1 MVIRSRHGVGLL
13 VLGLCCG
20 WASDAAAQIRWRS
33 GTSPLSGKTPT
44 EVVDTL
50 ASVGLRDANR
60 HLVVQFSEPLTEARR
75 AELAAAG
82 VELLGY
88 LSDNAFFATVAPQGA
103 DAAALTKVG
112 TLLDAQ
118 PIQRDWKL
126 HPVFVAGQSPT
137 WAVVPAPAE
146 SGPEQP
152 GETWIGAYILFHSD
166 VPAATAW
173 NITAAHRAVVRQ
185 QLFSV
190 NALVVEVP
198 LLEIDALAVEDAVQ
212 YVEPALP
219 RLDVVNDSN
228 RALTQANTVQAAPY
242 NLTGSGVT
250 VMVYD
255 GGTARSTHVDFQG
268 RCFVRDSSGM
278 ADHSTHVA
286 GTVGG
291 AGVANATYKGM
302 APGVTIQSYGFE
314 YDGSGTFLY
323 TNPGDL
329 ESDYNQ
335 AINTYG
341 AAISNNS
348 IGTNTAPNGF
358 DCNFEGDYGVTDTVI
373 DAIVRGSLGAP
384 FRIVWANGNER
395 QVTRC
400 GTTYHTTAPPAC
412 AKNHITVGAV
422 NSNDDSI
429 TSFTSWGPADDGR
442 LKPDISGPGCQSNGD
457 GGVTSCSYSGDSA
470 YVTMCG
476 TSMAAPTVT
485 GLSALLIQDFKAQF
499 PTQPLFRNSTLKA
512 WLAHSAVDR
521 GNAGPDYQFGY
532 GSVRIQA
539 AIDLMRTGAFTESSV
554 SQGATYSR
562 TVVVSA
568 GDPEL
573 KVTLAWDDPPGTPN
587 VSPALVNDLDL
598 RVYSPTSVQAYPWT
612 LGGIANPSAAAVRTQ
627 ANHVDNIE
635 QVLVS
640 NPAAGT
646 WTIQVYGYN
655 VPQGPQTFSLVGDG
669 AANVGTS
676 ISFPN
681 GLPSIIAP
689 GTPTQIDVQIASVGE
704 TVVAGSP
711 TLYYRYSGGVYS
723 MSALT
728 FISGNLYRATL
739 PAAACGN
746 TPQYY
751 FSAQG
756 SITGTVYSPA
766 NAPTSVYT
774 ALVGSYTTVFADDFE
789 TDKGWTVGDTGD
801 NATTGLWTRNNPE
814 ATTAQPEDDH
824 TAAPGVNCWVT
835 DYRAGSSAGTYD
847 VDGGKTTVKSPT
859 IDMSAASSAV
869 VGYWRWYSNNAG
881 GDPNN
886 DVFTVDISNNNGS
899 SWVNAETV
907 GPSGAGTSGGW
918 IYHEFSVSSILTP
931 TNQMKMRFVAADLNT
946 GSLIEAALDDFA
958 VTAFTCT
965 ATATCSDGILNQGE
979 TRIDCGGPCPACACT
994 SDAACNNGVFCDGA
1008 ETCDAYGHCQAGS
1021 AINCADSVA
1030 CTTDSCNE
1038 TTDTCDHVP
1047 NNAFCNNGQYCD
1059 GVETC
1064 NATTGC
1070 QAGTAVNCGDG
1081 IACTTDTCNETTDTC
1096 DHVPNNA
1103 LCNNGLYCD
1112 GVETCSATLGCQAG
1126 TAVNCADSIACTT
1139 DSCNETTDSCSHVP
1153 NDAACDNGLY
1163 CDGAET
1169 CSATLGCQ
1177 AGVAVD
1183 CNDGIDCTAD
1193 SCNETTDVCDH
1204 APNDAAC
1211 ADGVFCNGA
1220 ETCNVSLGCQTGAL
1234 PCTAADWC
1242 EEATSSCI
1250 PLGNGDFNGDGRVD
1264 LSDFAD
1270 FQVCYGL
1277 PAGLGCEPGNLTG
1290 SDAMI
1295 DAADFA
1301 AFVNVLTGP

>member
-1 MVIRSRHGVGLL
+1 MFMAIRSRHGVGLL
-13 VLGLCCG
+13 ALGLWCG

-44 EVVDTL
+44 EAVDTL

-112 TLLDAQ
+112 TLIDAQ

-152 GETWIGAYILFHSD
+152 GETWIAAYIMFHSD

-173 NITAAHRAVVRQ
+173 NIAAAHRAVVRQ

-190 NALVVEVP
+190 NALVIEVP

-219 RLDVVNDSN
+219 QLDVVNDSN
-228 RALTQANTVQAAPY
+228 RALTQANTVQASPY

-268 RCFVRDSSGM
+268 RLFVRDASGTV
-278 ADHSTHVA
+278 DHSTHVA
-286 GTVGG
+286 GTIGG

-302 APGVTIQSYGFE
+302 APGVTMQAYGLQQA
-314 YDGSGTFLY
+314 GGLQQGFLY
-323 TNPGDL
+323 TNPCDL
-329 ESDYNQ
+329 EADYNE

-341 AAISNNS
+341 AVIANNS

-358 DCNFEGDYGVTDTVI
+358 PCDWEGDYGVTDTVI
-373 DAIVRGSLGAP
+373 DAIVRGSLGSP

-395 QVTRC
+395 NSPARC
-400 GTTYHTTAPPAC
+400 GSQYHTTAPPAC

-442 LKPDISGPGCQSNGD
+442 LKPDIAGPGCQSNGD
-457 GGVTSCSYSGDSA
+457 GAVTSCDSTGDTA
-470 YVTMCG
+470 YTTMCG

-485 GLSALLIQDFKAQF
+485 GLSALLIQDFRAQF

-539 AIDLMRTGAFTESSV
+539 AIDLMRTGAFVENSV

-562 TVVVSA
+562 TVVVTA

-573 KVTLAWDDPPGTPN
+573 RVTLAWDDPPGTPN

-669 AANVGTS
+669 AVNVGTS
-676 ISFPN
+676 ISFPS
-681 GLPSIIAP
+681 GRPATLAP

-746 TPQYY
+746 APEYY

-756 SITGTVYSPA
+756 SVSGTVYSPA
-766 NAPTSVYT
+766 TAPTSVYT
-774 ALVGSYTTVFADDFE
+774 ALVGSITTPFSDNFE

-801 NATTGLWTRNNPE
+801 NATTGLWSRNDPQ

-835 DYRAGSSAGTYD
+835 DYRAGTDAGTYD
-847 VDGGKTTVKSPT
+847 VDNGKTTLKSPT
-859 IDMSAASSAV
+859 IDMSGATSAT
-869 VGYWRWYSNNAG
+869 VGYWRWYSNSAG
-881 GDPNN
+881 GAPNS

-931 TNQMKMRFVAADLNT
+931 TSQMKMRFVAADLNT

-965 ATATCSDGILNQGE
+965 AAATCSDGILNQGE

-994 SDAACNNGVFCDGA
+994 SDAACANGAFCDGA

-1112 GVETCSATLGCQAG
+1112 GVETC
-1126 TAVNCADSIACTT
+1126 
-1139 DSCNETTDSCSHVP
+1139 
-1153 NDAACDNGLY
+1153 
-1163 CDGAET
+1163 
-1169 CSATLGCQ
+1169 
-1177 AGVAVD
+1177 
-1183 CNDGIDCTAD
+1183 
-1193 SCNETTDVCDH
+1193 
-1204 APNDAAC
+1204 
-1211 ADGVFCNGA
+1211 
-1220 ETCNVSLGCQTGAL
+1220 NVSLGCQTGAL

-1250 PLGNGDFNGDGRVD
+1250 PLGNGDFNSDGKVD

-1270 FQVCYGL
+1270 FQVCYGQ

-1301 AFVNVLTGP
+1301 AFVDVLTGP